1 MADEA
6 TYKSLEEA
14 AKKETVKTTAKETAD
29 AIKAFKTKTGPKVEA
44 VGTALKE
51 TAPSTL
57 SLAAGYLVGLPYKRF
72 KKQQQ
77 ESALQRLKIGDH
89 SRRAAQ
95 LARQAAAPVYEMQ
108 AQRQRIAGAQPSR
121 MFAQAPGARAPMFDD
136 SQQKVMGKI
145 LEQQL
150 VQAGKDRDLDLKTV
164 EGALDDAADKGMI
177 TADFVQKLLGRYKAA
192 RKEQVEEGFGLQ
204 ERTADQEEDEK
215 GTAAAAAD
223 EKKKQAAEVA

>member
-6 TYKSLEEA
+6 TDKSLEEA
-14 AKKETVKTTAKETAD
+14 AKKSAAVASPM
-29 AIKAFKTKTGPKVEA
+29 KAFKTKTGPKVAA

-51 TAPSTL
+51 TAPSAL
-57 SLAAGYLVGLPYKRF
+57 SLAAGYLVGLPYKKF
-72 KKQQQ
+72 KKDMQ
-77 ESALQRLKIGDH
+77 ESALQRLNVGDY
-89 SRRAAQ
+89 SRRAAA
-95 LARQAAAPVYEMQ
+95 LAKQAAAPVYEMR
-108 AQRQRIAGAQPSR
+108 AQDRRAEQEGAQPSR

-136 SQQKVMGKI
+136 TQQKVMGQI

-177 TADFVQKLLGRYKAA
+177 TADFVRKLLGRYKAA